1 MLQRHD
7 DAATYWQRGGSRLR
21 TKMQVIS
28 NCNRGTYISVTS
40 AVTCSVRTVIICQV
54 IFDAASA
61 TFVK

>member
-28 NCNRGTYISVTS
+28 NCSNRHTLASRH
-40 AVTCSVRTVIICQV
+40 VRRVQYGQ
-54 IFDAASA
+54 
-61 TFVK
+61 